1 MMIKK
6 IEDARRVVGQ
16 PLHGQRMLTLE
27 GFEMFCDNLTDY
39 IKRCI
44 ADNQGENFE
53 DWLIDGAD
61 LDFQHGY
68 ESCMRRVYKLELTN
82 RTRDIMR
89 ASAKNIVYG
98 IQAYVSIHDDA
109 QGAAKFAA
117 IMLDNQLFAF
127 KTDHADIVW
136 ED

>member
-1 MMIKK
+1 
-6 IEDARRVVGQ
+6 
-16 PLHGQRMLTLE
+16 MLTLE

-68 ESCMRRVYKLELTN
+68 ESCMRRVYNVELTN
-82 RTRDIMR
+82 RMRDTMR

-109 QGAAKFAA
+109 QGAAKFAIA
-117 IMLDNQLFAF
+117 MLDNQLFAF
-127 KTDHADIVW
+127 KTDYTDIVW